1 MAYEASVRHAF
12 VVRRQQRARPM
23 SDLVVRPRPGPDANP
38 KVVRKSAYLHHFRLV
53 SDSEGVAVVDAKER
67 RHAFPPEA
75 GILAR
80 IRVEEDTG
88 GFGVTGSWE
97 AKYLLLADAEHRV
110 LWKSNGD
117 SFDPLE
123 LSEFD
128 SAVGLSFETDAFLSE
143 NVEKTY
149 PGYEK
154 AIWIAWNTSGC
165 GPKTAIVLAAVPV
178 ALAGVA
184 RAARW

>member
-1 MAYEASVRHAF
+1 
-12 VVRRQQRARPM
+12 
-23 SDLVVRPRPGPDANP
+23 
-38 KVVRKSAYLHHFRLV
+38 VVRKSSYLHHFRLV
-53 SDSEGVAVVDAKER
+53 ADGAGVAVVDAKEH
-67 RHAFPPEA
+67 RHPFPPGA
-75 GILAR
+75 AILAR
-80 IRVEEDTG
+80 IRVEEGTG
-88 GFGVTGSWE
+88 GYGVTGSWE
-97 AKYLLLADAEHRV
+97 AKYLLLADSQRRV

-117 SFDPLE
+117 SFDVLE
-123 LSEFD
+123 LSEFA

-154 AIWIAWNTSGC
+154 AIWIAWNTSSC

-184 RAARW
+184 RAAR